1 MFMLDES
8 LSPSYAHDASAF
20 SPLDYVKD
28 ESVANL
34 SQAFNTVE
42 EALVALKAGQ
52 CVIVAD
58 DEGRENEGDLVCIA
72 ELVTPETINLMAQE
86 GRGLICLALT
96 PELCQRLDLPQMVT
110 HNEEL
115 MQTAFTV
122 SIDGHP
128 KYGVTTGIS
137 AADRAKTIQLA
148 VSPTAQ
154 ASDLRRP
161 GHIFPLRARPGG
173 VLERVGQTEAGV
185 DLARLAGYSP
195 AGVICE
201 IMLEDGTMARRDDLF
216 AFAKKF
222 EMPFITVAQIVAYRL
237 RTERMVERISEA
249 KLPTQFGEFK
259 VIGFRNRL
267 DNSEHLALVMGD
279 LSTVTPPNAE
289 LPRSEQIL
297 GMRNGEPQVYTKVHE
312 DSSTANDNV
321 KRSTFSRPADARD
334 RELCKTPLVRVHSEC
349 LTGDILGS
357 LRCDCGF
364 QLHGALQQIA
374 AYGKGVVVY
383 LRQHEGRGI
392 GLLNKVK
399 AYALQDEGLD
409 TVEANHKLGFKADLR
424 QYGIGAQILLDLGV
438 KRFDLLTNNPRKI
451 KGLDGYGLQ
460 VVERVPLIMES
471 LPENSVYLATKQSK
485 LGHML

>member
-1 MFMLDES
+1 MLMLDES

-42 EALVALKAGQ
+42 EALLALKAGQ

-185 DLARLAGYSP
+185 DLARLAGYAP

-249 KLPTQFGEFK
+249 KLPTQFGEFT

-279 LSTVTPPNAE
+279 LSATDE
-289 LPRSEQIL
+289 
-297 GMRNGEPQVYTKVHE
+297 
-312 DSSTANDNV
+312 
-321 KRSTFSRPADARD
+321 
-334 RELCKTPLVRVHSEC
+334 KTPLVRVHSEC
-349 LTGDILGS
+349 LTGDILAS

-471 LPENSVYLATKQSK
+471 LPENSAYLATKQAK

>member
-1 MFMLDES
+1 MLMLDES

-42 EALVALKAGQ
+42 EALLALKAGQ

-148 VSPTAQ
+148 VAANAQ

-185 DLARLAGYSP
+185 DLARLAGYAP

-249 KLPTQFGEFK
+249 KLPTQFGEFT

-279 LSTVTPPNAE
+279 LSATDE
-289 LPRSEQIL
+289 
-297 GMRNGEPQVYTKVHE
+297 
-312 DSSTANDNV
+312 
-321 KRSTFSRPADARD
+321 
-334 RELCKTPLVRVHSEC
+334 KTPLVRVHSEC
-349 LTGDILGS
+349 LTGDILAS

-471 LPENSVYLATKQSK
+471 LPENSAYLATKQAK

>member
-1 MFMLDES
+1 MLMLDDD
-8 LSPSYAHDASAF
+8 LSPFYAHDASAF

-148 VSPTAQ
+148 VSPNAQ

-185 DLARLAGYSP
+185 DLARLAGYAP

-201 IMLEDGTMARRDDLF
+201 IMLENGTMARRDDLF

-222 EMPFITVAQIVAYRL
+222 QMPFITVAQIVAYRL

-249 KLPTQFGEFK
+249 KLPTKFGEFT

-279 LSTVTPPNAE
+279 LSATDE
-289 LPRSEQIL
+289 
-297 GMRNGEPQVYTKVHE
+297 
-312 DSSTANDNV
+312 
-321 KRSTFSRPADARD
+321 
-334 RELCKTPLVRVHSEC
+334 KTPLVRVHSEC
-349 LTGDILGS
+349 LTGDLLGS

-471 LPENSVYLATKQSK
+471 LPENSAYLATKQAK

>member
-1 MFMLDES
+1 MLMLDES

-20 SPLDYVKD
+20 SPLDYIKD

-42 EALVALKAGQ
+42 EALLALKAGQ

-185 DLARLAGYSP
+185 DLARLAGYAP

-249 KLPTQFGEFK
+249 KLPTQFGEFT

-279 LSTVTPPNAE
+279 LSATDE
-289 LPRSEQIL
+289 
-297 GMRNGEPQVYTKVHE
+297 
-312 DSSTANDNV
+312 
-321 KRSTFSRPADARD
+321 
-334 RELCKTPLVRVHSEC
+334 KTPLVRVHSEC
-349 LTGDILGS
+349 LTGDILAS

-471 LPENSVYLATKQSK
+471 LPENSAYLATKQAK

>member
-1 MFMLDES
+1 MFMIDES

-42 EALVALKAGQ
+42 EALVALKAGK

-148 VSPTAQ
+148 VAPTAQ

-185 DLARLAGYSP
+185 DLARLAGYAP

-201 IMLEDGTMARRDDLF
+201 IMQEDGTMARRDDLF

-222 EMPFITVAQIVAYRL
+222 DMPFITVAQIVAYRL

-249 KLPTQFGEFK
+249 KLPTKFGEFK

-279 LSTVTPPNAE
+279 LSVT
-289 LPRSEQIL
+289 
-297 GMRNGEPQVYTKVHE
+297 
-312 DSSTANDNV
+312 DD
-321 KRSTFSRPADARD
+321 
-334 RELCKTPLVRVHSEC
+334 KTPLVRVHSEC
-349 LTGDILGS
+349 LTGDLLGS

-374 AYGKGVVVY
+374 AYGKGVAVY

-392 GLLNKVK
+392 GLLNKVR

-471 LPENSVYLATKQSK
+471 LPENSAYLATKQSK

>member
-1 MFMLDES
+1 MFMIDES

-42 EALVALKAGQ
+42 EALVALKAGK

-154 ASDLRRP
+154 ASDLCRP

-185 DLARLAGYSP
+185 DLARLAGYAP

-201 IMLEDGTMARRDDLF
+201 IMQEDGTMARRDDLF

-222 EMPFITVAQIVAYRL
+222 DMPFITVAQIVAYRL

-249 KLPTQFGEFK
+249 KLPTKFGEFK

-279 LSTVTPPNAE
+279 LSVT
-289 LPRSEQIL
+289 
-297 GMRNGEPQVYTKVHE
+297 
-312 DSSTANDNV
+312 DD
-321 KRSTFSRPADARD
+321 
-334 RELCKTPLVRVHSEC
+334 KTPLVRVHSEC
-349 LTGDILGS
+349 LTGDLLGS

-374 AYGKGVVVY
+374 AYGKGVAVY

-392 GLLNKVK
+392 GLLNKVR

-460 VVERVPLIMES
+460 VMERVPLIMES
-471 LPENSVYLATKQSK
+471 LPENSAYLATKQAK